1 LSICSSIKYWVI
13 SLKGLIMTMGSA
25 TIATDQSALVTARA
39 LAGQLDA
46 RAREGERLRTMP
58 SDLVDHL
65 RDAGMFGL
73 ASPRS
78 LGGAELPA
86 AEIVRVVEELCRAD
100 GSAGWTVLIGNS
112 TAFLAWLDPAV
123 AASLLADRPAPISAA
138 VFAPTGQLTRA
149 GDGLRLTGRWS
160 YSSGSAHA
168 DLFFGGGL
176 VMAAAGPRMVAG
188 RGPDWRLAVTSASD
202 VTVHDTWDSI
212 GLRGTGSHDVTVDGL
227 AVPVEHTMSPFFE
240 AARHDGPL
248 FRLPFFTL
256 IGVTIAG
263 FSLGVARRALDEM
276 AAVANTKIRPPGPH
290 PIGHD
295 GDVQVAIAHAE
306 GALQAARAFVFEAL
320 DVVWDAALS
329 GDVPSDDRR
338 ARFLLANQ
346 HAMHVAVDA
355 VTTAIGF
362 GGMAALRPE
371 HPLQR
376 CLRDIHAANQHIYFS
391 QAATKRYAKSLLGM
405 EQETHWF

>member
-1 LSICSSIKYWVI
+1 MPS
-13 SLKGLIMTMGSA
+13 GSA
-25 TIATDQSALVTARA
+25 TIDTDTSAITTARA
-39 LAGQLDA
+39 LAGHLAA

-58 SDLVDHL
+58 ADLVDQL
-65 RDAGMFGL
+65 RDAGMFAL
-73 ASPRS
+73 ATPRS

-86 AEIVRVVEELCRAD
+86 ATIVGVVEEICRAD

-112 TAFLAWLDPAV
+112 TAFLAWLDPSVAV
-123 AASLLADRPAPISAA
+123 SLLDARPATVSAA
-138 VFAPTGQLTRA
+138 VFAPTGQLIQERD
-149 GDGLRLTGRWS
+149 GGLRLTGRWQ

-168 DLFFGGGL
+168 DLFMGGGL
-176 VMAAAGPRMVAG
+176 VVDASGPRMVAG
-188 RGPDWRLAVTSASD
+188 RGPDWRLAVTAASD

-227 AVPVEHTMSPFFE
+227 AVPVEHTMLPFFE
-240 AARHDGPL
+240 PARHDGPL

-256 IGVTIAG
+256 IGVTMAG
-263 FSLGVARRALDEM
+263 FALGVARRALDEM
-276 AAVANTKIRPPGPH
+276 VAIATTKIRPPGPA

-295 GDVQVAIAHAE
+295 GDVQVAIADAE

-320 DVVWDAALS
+320 DVMWNTATS
-329 GDVPSDDRR
+329 GDVPSDDQR

-346 HAMHVAVDA
+346 HAMRIAVDA

-362 GGMAALRPE
+362 GGMATLLPD

-376 CLRDIHAANQHIYFS
+376 CLRDVHAANQHIYFS
-391 QAATKRYAKSLLGM
+391 QAATKRYAKSRLGI
-405 EQETHWF
+405 EQDTFWF